1 MLRSSTAVDVHD
13 SSRGQ
18 ERGQTGMS
26 GPAPAWTTEHLLQT
40 HSEMLQG
47 WRGGSALGTQ
57 AGQLTRPPPGAASE
71 GTALT
76 HAYNHTDTD
85 AELKINL

>member
-1 MLRSSTAVDVHD
+1 
-13 SSRGQ
+13 
-18 ERGQTGMS
+18 
-26 GPAPAWTTEHLLQT
+26 
-40 HSEMLQG
+40 MLQG